1 MAILLTNQPYTAGD
15 RGALIISG
23 INRDTTNP
31 PDADDEGGHQIGIT
45 LVGETGTN
53 QLSIHF
59 PRAEATTNQTLRQLN
74 IGLKP
79 GDTVTENSNIWLTI
93 DTDPSRGN

>member
-1 MAILLTNQPYTAGD
+1 MAILITNQPYTAGD
-15 RGALIISG
+15 RGALILSG
-23 INRDTTNP
+23 INRDSTALTP
-31 PDADDEGGHQIGIT
+31 PATGHQIGIT
-45 LVGETGTN
+45 LAGEPGQN

-59 PRAEATTNQTLRQLN
+59 DQATATTNQTLRQLN
-74 IGLKP
+74 IGLRP